1 MKLSHGKTE
10 KKPYKKY
17 NFQVDL
23 ILESDNE
30 YMRI

>member
-10 KKPYKKY
+10 KKTYKNH